1 VLDLLA
7 AGIVL
12 GTIALV
18 VIRPGGRPEWVYAMA
33 GLATLVPLGRVP
45 LDRAAHI
52 LAITGPV
59 LVFLLAVAALA
70 DAVERAG
77 LFDALALMAGRAAG
91 NSGYRLLAGILLV
104 AFLVTT
110 VLSLDATAVLL
121 TPAVVAVI
129 RRTRAPALPLVL
141 ATVYVAN
148 AGSLLLPVS
157 NLTNLLAANRLHGG
171 LGLAAAMWPAQL
183 AVLLMLWGLLA
194 WWHRRA
200 LRRPLTADLPA
211 PATAITDR
219 RAAAVCTTA
228 TLALLPALLLTHGWP
243 LAGSTVAAAAVA
255 CAFTNP
261 RRTRIPWGLGA
272 FVAALFVLVDAA
284 SAGPLGA
291 LAQAAVHGASPV
303 RAGLMGALTANVLNN
318 LPAFL
323 LLAPSVGNG
332 APLRGLLVGVNVGA
346 NLSTI
351 GSLATLLWLACLRPK
366 GMAPTPL
373 QYLRW
378 GLVVTPLTLLPALAL
393 LTLGR

>member
-1 VLDLLA
+1 MLDLLA
-7 AGIVL
+7 VVITLSTL
-12 GTIALV
+12 GLII
-18 VIRPGGRPEWVYAMA
+18 IRPGGAPEWVYAVT
-33 GLATLVPLGRVP
+33 GLGALAALGRVP
-45 LDRAAHI
+45 LSEAVHTLSR
-52 LAITGPV
+52 TGPV
-59 LVFLLAVAALA
+59 LVFLLAVTVLA
-70 DAVERAG
+70 DAVERVG
-77 LFDALALMAGRAAG
+77 LFDALALTAGRAAR
-91 NSGYRLLAGILLV
+91 NSGQRLLAGILLV

-129 RRTRAPALPLVL
+129 RLTRAPALPLVL
-141 ATVYVAN
+141 GTVYVAN

-157 NLTNLLAANRLHGG
+157 NLTNLLAANRLRGG

-200 LRRPLTADLPA
+200 LRRPLSADLPA
-211 PATAITDR
+211 PTTAITDH
-219 RAAAVCTTA
+219 RAAAVCAGA
-228 TLALLPALLLTHGWP
+228 TIALLPAFLLTHGWP

-255 CAFTNP
+255 CAFTDP
-261 RRTRIPWGLGA
+261 RRTRIPWGVGA

-291 LAQAAVHGASPV
+291 FAQAAVHGAGPV
-303 RAGLMGALTANVLNN
+303 RAGLVGAVAANVLNN

-323 LLAPSVGNG
+323 LLAPGVANG
-332 APLRGLLVGVNVGA
+332 APLRGLLAGVNIGA
-346 NLSTI
+346 NLSMI

-366 GMAPTPL
+366 GMAPSPL
-373 QYLRW
+373 QFLKW

-393 LTLGR
+393 LTLIR